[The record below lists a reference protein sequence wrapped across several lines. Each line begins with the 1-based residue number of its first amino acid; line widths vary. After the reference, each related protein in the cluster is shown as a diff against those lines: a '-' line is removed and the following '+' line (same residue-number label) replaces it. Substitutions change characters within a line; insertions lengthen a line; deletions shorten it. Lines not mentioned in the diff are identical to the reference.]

1 MSEKTVLLS
10 EEEALSLS
18 RKILLKKGF
27 SDDFSRAISETV
39 TAGQKDGCGSHGL
52 YRILGCINTLASGG
66 VDPNAEPNI
75 EPSSGGIVKVNA
87 NGGFSQLAF
96 SLGLPVLIEKTK
108 ENGIALL
115 AINHCVHFSAL
126 WIEVEQITKRG
137 LVAIVCNPTQ
147 AYVAPH
153 GGSRP
158 LLGTNPFA
166 FGWPRPG
173 KLPFVFDF
181 ATSAIARGDVELH
194 EREGKQIPDG
204 WGVDAQGQGCNDP
217 QVVLEEG
224 ALLTFG
230 EHKGTAL
237 SMMIE
242 LIAGPL
248 IGDLMSYESSQHD
261 DGKGALPYH
270 GQVIIAIDPAFT
282 AGNNVEMHLSRAET
296 FFSLVEFQGAR
307 LPSKRRYES
316 REKSEKYGI
325 EVSENLYLE
334 LCSLLH
340 D

>member
-137 LVAIVCNPTQ
+137 LVAIVCNLNDDR
-147 AYVAPH
+147 VDR
-153 GGSRP
+153 RP
-158 LLGTNPFA
+158 LDR
-166 FGWPRPG
+166 RP
-173 KLPFVFDF
+173 D
-181 ATSAIARGDVELH
+181 EL
-194 EREGKQIPDG
+194 R
-204 WGVDAQGQGCNDP
+204 
-217 QVVLEEG
+217 
-224 ALLTFG
+224 
-230 EHKGTAL
+230 
-237 SMMIE
+237 
-242 LIAGPL
+242 
-248 IGDLMSYESSQHD
+248 
-261 DGKGALPYH
+261 
-270 GQVIIAIDPAFT
+270 IIST
-282 AGNNVEMHLSRAET
+282 R
-296 FFSLVEFQGAR
+296 
-307 LPSKRRYES
+307 
-316 REKSEKYGI
+316 
-325 EVSENLYLE
+325 
-334 LCSLLH
+334 
-340 D
+340 